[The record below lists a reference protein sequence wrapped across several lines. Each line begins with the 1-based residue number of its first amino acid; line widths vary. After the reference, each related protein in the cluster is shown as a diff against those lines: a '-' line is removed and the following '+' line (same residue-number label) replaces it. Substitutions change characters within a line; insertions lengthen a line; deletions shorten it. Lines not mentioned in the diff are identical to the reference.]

1 MFRLVKNNKGVS
13 MVEVVIAL
21 AVIGLVTAAALT
33 IMIGSVETTLN
44 TLEDAEA
51 QNFVFNA
58 VECYIAAENDLNGI
72 SHNFIQNM
80 TTAEYTPINAGS
92 PEYVT
97 YELAGG
103 YKGEVIVTA
112 QSLYVCVRDEQGNM
126 FIDWQTYA
134 KGAR

>member
-1 MFRLVKNNKGVS
+1 MFRLIRNNKGVS

-33 IMIGSVETTLN
+33 IMIGSVETTLQ

-58 VECYIAAENDLNGI
+58 VECYIAADGDIGVFGQLMYVDAGY
-72 SHNFIQNM
+72 QLDGGG
-80 TTAEYTPINAGS
+80 EYRTC
-92 PEYVT
+92 
-97 YELAGG
+97 ELSGG
-103 YKGEVIVTA
+103 YQGQIIVTQ
-112 QSLYVCVRDEQGNM
+112 QSLNVCVYDKNKNEL

>member
-33 IMIGSVETTLN
+33 IMIGSVETTLK

-58 VECYIAAENDLNGI
+58 VECYIAQG
-72 SHNFIQNM
+72 
-80 TTAEYTPINAGS
+80 
-92 PEYVT
+92 PEKAMNHYSQ
-97 YELAGG
+97 
-103 YKGEVIVTA
+103 KKIP
-112 QSLYVCVRDEQGNM
+112 
-126 FIDWQTYA
+126 
-134 KGAR
+134 KP